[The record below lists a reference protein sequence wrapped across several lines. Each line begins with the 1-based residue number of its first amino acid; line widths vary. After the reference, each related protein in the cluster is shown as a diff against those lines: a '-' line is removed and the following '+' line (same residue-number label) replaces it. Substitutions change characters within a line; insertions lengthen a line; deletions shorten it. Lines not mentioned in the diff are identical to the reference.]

1 MTTSGKRLVG
11 WGAALAIAAAGGVW
25 SGGGIA
31 AAAGPGAGRAGHV
44 GTRATTAAAAG
55 SDPTPALD
63 VTTYHGDRKRSGY
76 YHAAPLTTMT
86 QSWNRDLGAAVYGQP
101 LVLTVGG
108 VRTVV
113 VATETNVVYGL
124 DPATGAVRWSSG
136 AIGTPLRRDQLPCGN
151 IDPLG
156 ITGTPVYDPDSRVVF
171 VVAEVADGAGRVHHD
186 LVGLDSASGAVLSR
200 VSADPPGQDPTV
212 EQERGALFLENG
224 TVYVPY
230 GGLSGDCGA
239 YHGYVVS
246 IAEQG
251 GAMRSYQT
259 PSQREAGIWAP
270 PGLVSDHVGNI
281 YVAVGN
287 GAATG
292 GTWDRSDSV
301 VELTP
306 DLHVMGAFAPSRWAA
321 DNAADADLGS
331 TAPTV
336 LANGVVYADGKSS
349 TAYTLRDGGLRGVGT
364 QLSTATVCASYGG
377 TSYLVDTV
385 YVPCTDGIRSVQIA
399 SSGQLRVL
407 WHAPY
412 GVSGSPVRSGSTVYA
427 VDRGAGTL
435 VALAA
440 DTGAVQGQV
449 AIGDVSRFAT
459 PALSGTQ
466 AFLGTM
472 SGVVAVGGV

>member
-1 MTTSGKRLVG
+1 MASFRRLVG
-11 WGAALAIAAAGGVW
+11 WGAALVIAAAGGLW
-25 SGGGIA
+25 SSGSA
-31 AAAGPGAGRAGHV
+31 VAPGAGAFGHTAPGTASVRAV
-44 GTRATTAAAAG
+44 GAG
-55 SDPTPALD
+55 GVPALD
-63 VTTYHGDRKRSGY
+63 VTTYHGDRMRSGY
-76 YHAAPLTTMT
+76 YHAAPLTRMRRA
-86 QSWNRDLGAAVYGQP
+86 WHRDLGAAVYGQP
-101 LVLTVGG
+101 LVVTVRG

-124 DPATGAVRWSSG
+124 DPASGAVRWSSG
-136 AIGTPLRRDQLPCGN
+136 ALGTPVRRDQLPCGN

-156 ITGTPVYDPDSRVVF
+156 ITGTPVYDPRSHVVF
-171 VVAEVADGAGRVHHD
+171 VVAEIADRTGHVHHD
-186 LVGLDSASGAVLSR
+186 LVGLDPAHGRVVSR
-200 VSADPPGQDPTV
+200 IRADPPGQDPTV
-212 EQERGALFLENG
+212 EQQRGALFLENA

-230 GGLSGDCGA
+230 GGLAGDCGA

-246 IAEQG
+246 IAEQS
-251 GAMRSYQT
+251 GAMRTYRT
-259 PSQREAGIWAP
+259 PSKREAGIWAS

-281 YVAVGN
+281 YLAVGN

-292 GTWDRSDSV
+292 GTWDQSDSV

-306 DLHVMGAFAPSRWAA
+306 GLRVVGSFAPSRWAA

-331 TAPTV
+331 AAPTV

-349 TAYTLRDGGLRGVGT
+349 TAYTLRAGALRGVGT

-399 SSGQLRVL
+399 SSGQLRVR
-407 WHAPY
+407 WHAPS

-440 DTGAVQGQV
+440 DTGAVQGRV

-472 SGVVAVGGV
+472 SGVVAVDGV